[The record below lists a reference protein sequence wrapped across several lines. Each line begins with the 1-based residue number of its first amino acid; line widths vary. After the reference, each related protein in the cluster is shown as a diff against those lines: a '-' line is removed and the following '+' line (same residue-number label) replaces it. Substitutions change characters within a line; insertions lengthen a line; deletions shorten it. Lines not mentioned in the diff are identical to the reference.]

1 MANSLW
7 KISVKNSNERKVNKM
22 KMLYIGIDVSK
33 HKHDCFITNA
43 DGEVLADPFTIQ
55 NSREG
60 FEELYRRIKS
70 LMPRPSGENTKV
82 GLEATGH
89 YSDNITGFL
98 RKNGLP
104 PVILNPLQVKLYHKG
119 ESLRKTKT
127 DKSDA
132 RYIAGML
139 IAKDL
144 KPHSQSSYHSE
155 ELKSLTR
162 HRHRMVWARSRFKV
176 LYDRLRSIVFP
187 ELEHFVKCP
196 GSVTELKLMLE
207 FPTAKAIADCHL
219 TRLSNLVETYSH
231 GRHDREWTI
240 KLKELAK
247 NSIGS
252 NSPAKAL
259 EMQQTIRQI
268 ISLSKEIDLIDAEI
282 KTLVNDSGTS
292 LMTIPGIGY
301 TLAAIIMSEVGDVT
315 RFATPAKL
323 QAFAG
328 LEPTTYQSGQFIG
341 QRDVM
346 VKRGSTYLRWALLQ
360 AARIASKHDTT
371 FSEYLSRKVADGK
384 HYNSAMGHV
393 AKKLIRVI
401 FKLMNTGEVYQ
412 AKIQT

>member
-1 MANSLW
+1 M
-7 KISVKNSNERKVNKM
+7 KGRKVIILN
-22 KMLYIGIDVSK
+22 MLYVGIDVSK

-43 DGEVLADPFTIQ
+43 DGEALTDVFTIP

-60 FEELYRRIKS
+60 FEELHRRIKS
-70 LMPRPSGENTKV
+70 FRTIPSVENTKV

-89 YSDNITGFL
+89 YSDNIIGFL
-98 RKNGLP
+98 RKIGLP
-104 PVILNPLQVKLYHKG
+104 PVILNPLQVSLYRKG

-132 RYIAGML
+132 RFIARML
-139 IAKDL
+139 IAKDF

-162 HRHRMVWARSRFKV
+162 HRQRMVWTRSRFKV

-187 ELEHFVKCP
+187 ELENFVKCS
-196 GSVTELKLMLE
+196 GSLTELKLMLE
-207 FPTAKAIADCHL
+207 FPTSEAVANCHL
-219 TRLSNLVETYSH
+219 TRLVNLVETHSH
-231 GRHDREWTI
+231 GKLGKKWAVE
-240 KLKELAK
+240 LKELAK

-259 EMQQTIRQI
+259 EMKQTIRQI
-268 ISLSKEIDLIDAEI
+268 MSLSKEIDIIDVEI
-282 KTLVNDSGTS
+282 KTIVNDSGTS

-301 TLAAIIMSEVGDVT
+301 TIAAIILAEIADIT
-315 RFATPAKL
+315 RFATPDKL

-328 LEPTTYQSGQFIG
+328 LDPTSYQSGQFTG

-346 VKRGSTYLRWALLQ
+346 VKRGSTYLRWALLM
-360 AARIASKHDTT
+360 AARTASRTDNV
-371 FSEYLSRKVADGK
+371 FGEYLSRKIAEGK
-384 HYNSAMGHV
+384 HYNNAMGHV

-401 FKLMNTGEVYQ
+401 FKLMNTGEAYV
-412 AKIQT
+412 AKA